1 MSYKNDLVNYGK
13 RIIYEDLASNYS
25 VFDNLGKIGVFGDL
39 SFRVNDN
46 YILTPTGSI
55 NEEKGLSV
63 HKHEGINAPDV
74 SEFKKRNLKTVSFPI
89 KAIYDYIDIKKI
101 TTKLNRMI
109 DNGETYPLVIGGEV
123 LADNPFILKTVSE
136 RTLKTDG
143 YGTKVLVEYNLSFE
157 EYIEEISR
165 GNNVSVKMIKQENTI
180 LTDNKI
186 IKDINKEIIKSLEDN
201 KLW

>member
-157 EYIEEISR
+157 EYIEEIVR

-186 IKDINKEIIKSLEDN
+186 IKDINKEIIKSLED